1 MRILIIS
8 FFIFCQILG
17 QAQNLITPGETI
29 KIDKEQLVKTK
40 IALAAKESNLSIPY
54 QALLNKANSIL
65 NIVPKSVM
73 DKTDI
78 PPSGS
83 KHDYVSLAPYW
94 WPDPTKPNGLPY
106 IKKDGLINPEVKNF
120 PDKEHMPA
128 LSENV
133 YLLGIAYYLSGN
145 EVYAQKA
152 TDLLTVWFMDTA
164 TRMNPNLNF
173 AQMVKGINNGRG
185 TGIIDTRH
193 FIYAIDGIQ
202 LIENSKYWTKEK
214 NKSTK
219 KWFSEFLTWLQ
230 YSANGIEEMQTKNN
244 HGVWYDAQT
253 LAIALYVDSTQL
265 AKRIVERSLQRLDQQ
280 SNAEHLFPLEL
291 ERTNSLHY
299 SNFNLNAFSV
309 IAQLAKN
316 LGINYWETE
325 TIHKHSLHKS
335 YLALLPYLK
344 NERAWTLQE
353 ITPYKYE
360 EGYSLLYY
368 AQKNIDCK
376 DCLLFINQNSGN
388 KSPYHLLQ
396 LL

>member
-1 MRILIIS
+1 MRIVLLS
-8 FFIFCQILG
+8 FFFLCQIYGFG
-17 QAQNLITPGETI
+17 QSLLTPGETI
-29 KIDKEQLVKTK
+29 KIDKDQLAKTK
-40 IALAAKESNLSIPY
+40 KAIAEKAPQLSLPY
-54 QALLNKANSIL
+54 QTLLNKANSLL
-65 NIVPKSVM
+65 NVAPKSVM

-94 WPDPTKPNGLPY
+94 WPDSTKPNGLPY

-128 LSENV
+128 LCENV
-133 YLLGIAYYLSGN
+133 YLLGIAYYLSDN
-145 EVYAQKA
+145 EVYAKKA
-152 TDLLTVWFMDTA
+152 TELLTTWFIDTA

-193 FIYAIDGIQ
+193 FIYVIDGIQ
-202 LIENSKYWTKEK
+202 LLERSSYWTKEK
-214 NKSTK
+214 NRVTK
-219 KWFSEFLTWLQ
+219 KWFSEFLSWLQ
-230 YSANGIEEMQTKNN
+230 NSPNGIEEMQTKNN

-253 LAIALYVDSTQL
+253 LAIALYVDSTQM

-280 SNAEHLFPLEL
+280 SNSDHLFPLEL

-309 IAQLAKN
+309 IAQLAKSI
-316 LGINYWETE
+316 GINYWETE
-325 TIHKHSLHKS
+325 TLHNHSLYKS
-335 YLALLPYLK
+335 YMALLPYLK
-344 NERAWTLQE
+344 NERAWSFQE
-353 ITPYKYE
+353 ITPYKLE

-368 AQKNIDCK
+368 AKNNIDCK
-376 DCLLFINQNSGN
+376 DCLLFINQNCGN
-388 KSPYHLLQ
+388 KNPYLLLQ